1 MHATLVR
8 EALRVQASAL
18 RAAHLRTF
26 EFGVFSGRSLAPNG
40 AQVRRLVSAGPS
52 DRRRNKSY
60 PAIHACDTDWRKAVA
75 LLAEL
80 KTKKSASLAAFNATI
95 QVCARSRQASKALE
109 LLRDMED
116 CDIKPNVIT
125 CNSVINACGRAKQ
138 WRPALELLES
148 MKGRGLQPDVV
159 TLSAAIE
166 AVDAAS
172 QYQIA
177 MDIMMDARS
186 RGFYAKAWSKENIVD
201 LHDCSAAASRAIIGC
216 LLQDLRSGERVCQDI
231 SIITGRGNH
240 SSGGLAILPDEV
252 RSFLLQTAG
261 PAFTEVPRNPGKL
274 VLADLDLREWLGRKD
289 QTKSDLHL

>member
-1 MHATLVR
+1 MLATLVR

-60 PAIHACDTDWRKAVA
+60 PAIHACDADWRKAVA

-148 MKGRGLQPDVV
+148 MKGRGLQPNVVTLSAAISACEKGGQWQKALELLESMKGRGLQPDVV
-159 TLSAAIE
+159 TLSAAISACE
-166 AVDAAS
+166 KGG
-172 QYQIA
+172 QWQ
-177 MDIMMDARS
+177 
-186 RGFYAKAWSKENIVD
+186 KALEIG
-201 LHDCSAAASRAIIGC
+201 RAH
-216 LLQDLRSGERVCQDI
+216 V
-231 SIITGRGNH
+231 
-240 SSGGLAILPDEV
+240 
-252 RSFLLQTAG
+252 
-261 PAFTEVPRNPGKL
+261 
-274 VLADLDLREWLGRKD
+274 
-289 QTKSDLHL
+289 